1 LSGIRVTYSGLIS
14 LVLGI
19 GAIFLGMMFTII
31 VTRTLEP
38 IEYGTWGLIMGLIV
52 YGVFVEPLVSYWATR
67 EIARGTESG
76 RTIVASGSLLSIAG
90 IAIYFIVAIIIGQQS
105 ETDNDAL
112 LFGMI
117 LIPVLFIN
125 RMLSAINTGWKPH
138 APLVAAAIFT
148 LIEIVFALVFVYH
161 LEMGVKGVVLTVTL
175 AYIGSIFVLFYYAK
189 EKLKAKINFEYLK
202 KWIRLSWFPLYPAI
216 GATILLTDI
225 TVFFII
231 TGSVIGLA
239 FWVAAAVIARTIEN
253 SGLISRAV
261 YAKLLQGH
269 EPKYLEINIIQLFY
283 FAILIT
289 AITIT
294 FARQGLF
301 ILNPEYEVAVPI
313 VIILSFQMFFHTIRS
328 QFLLFVTGVEKV
340 DAKNSSTF
348 KDYIKSKLFFV
359 PTLTLIESI
368 IYITALTIG
377 LLIIKTITDSI
388 MDLLMYWASV
398 SLITQIPFFIYSYIL
413 LRRDI
418 TISVNFNSIAKY
430 LGTAVIIFGIIY
442 FVIEELLVYN
452 ESVYVFIPNVLIYL
466 AAGILSY
473 IIITYFIDSNTKA
486 LINSIIKEIKNIT

>member
-1 LSGIRVTYSGLIS
+1 MSGIRVTYSGLIS

-19 GAIFLGMMFTII
+19 GAIFLSLMFTLI

-38 IEYGTWGLIMGLIV
+38 IEFGTWGLITGLII
-52 YGVFVEPLVSYWATR
+52 YATFIEPIVNYWATR

-90 IAIYFIVAIIIGQQS
+90 IAIYFLAAIIIGQQS
-105 ETDNDAL
+105 DADNEAL

-125 RMLSAINTGWKPH
+125 RMLSGINTGWKPH
-138 APLVAAAIFT
+138 APLVASFIFAI
-148 LIEIVFALVFVYH
+148 IEIILALFFVYY
-161 LEMGVKGVVLTVTL
+161 LEMGVEGVVLTVTL

-189 EKLKAKINFEYLK
+189 EKLKTKINFEYLK
-202 KWIRLSWFPLYPAI
+202 KWIRLSWLPLYPAI
-216 GATILLTDI
+216 GTTILVTDI
-225 TVFFII
+225 TVFSII

-239 FWVAAAVIARTIEN
+239 FWVAAAVIAGTIEN

-261 YAKLLQGH
+261 YAKLLQGR
-269 EPKYLEINIIQLFY
+269 EPKYLENNITQLFY
-283 FAILIT
+283 FAIFIS

-294 FARQGLF
+294 FARPGLF
-301 ILNPEYEVAVPI
+301 ILNPEYEVAFPI

-328 QFLLFVTGVEKV
+328 QFLTFVTGVEKV
-340 DAKNSSTF
+340 DAKKNSTF

-359 PTLTLIESI
+359 PTLILVQSI
-368 IYITALTIG
+368 IYISTLTIG
-377 LLIIKTITDSI
+377 LLILKTITDST
-388 MDLLMYWASV
+388 MDLLTYWASV
-398 SLITQIPFFIYSYIL
+398 SLITQIPFFIYSFIL

-418 TISVNFNSIAKY
+418 TVSINFKSVGKY
-430 LGTAVIIFGIIY
+430 FIVSVIIFGTIY
-442 FVIEELLVYN
+442 FVIEEFLTYN

-466 AAGILSY
+466 AIGVLSY

>member
-1 LSGIRVTYSGLIS
+1 MSEIRITYSGLIS
-14 LVLGI
+14 LIFGI
-19 GAIFLGMMFTII
+19 VTIFLGLVFTLI

-38 IEYGTWGLIMGLIV
+38 IEYGTWGLITGLMVYAVFIEPIV
-52 YGVFVEPLVSYWATR
+52 AYWASR

-90 IAIYFIVAIIIGQQS
+90 IAIYFIAAFIVGQQS
-105 ETDNDAL
+105 DADNDVL

-138 APLVAAAIFT
+138 APLVAAFIFAA
-148 LIEIVFALVFVYH
+148 IEIVLALVFVYH

-175 AYIGSIFVLFYYAK
+175 AYIGSIFVLMNYAK
-189 EKLKAKINFEYLK
+189 EKLKAKINFKYLK
-202 KWIRLSWFPLYPAI
+202 KWIRLSWLPLYPAI
-216 GATILLTDI
+216 GTTILLTDI
-225 TVFFII
+225 TVFSII

-239 FWVAAAVIARTIEN
+239 FWIAAAVIAKTIEN

-269 EPKYLEINIIQLFY
+269 EPKYLENNVTQLFY

-301 ILNPEYEVAVPI
+301 ILNPVYEVAFPI
-313 VIILSFQMFFHTIRS
+313 VIVLSFQMFFYTIRG
-328 QFLLFVTGVEKV
+328 QFLLFITGVEKV
-340 DAKNSSTF
+340 DTKNSSTF

-359 PTLTLIESI
+359 PTLILIESI
-368 IYITALTIG
+368 IYISALTIG
-377 LLIIKTITDSI
+377 LLIIKTITDST

-398 SLITQIPFFIYSYIL
+398 SLVTQIPLFIYSFIL

-418 TISVNFNSIAKY
+418 TISINFNSIAKY
-430 LGTAVIIFGIIY
+430 LGTTVIIFGIIY
-442 FVIEELLVYN
+442 FVMEELLVYN